1 MDELPARVVGH
12 LRADSLGNWLPFA
25 LADTVV
31 LLTAAIGHKVD
42 RYKVMR
48 GWGLEVDD
56 LEATE
61 NEAEYQAGIDRL
73 ASILGDPKQ

>member
-1 MDELPARVVGH
+1 MVGH

-31 LLTAAIGHKVD
+31 LLTAAIGHKTD